1 MGLGEC
7 AAATAIVGQ
16 ISFFFDWLSIVGSH
30 LPIISYHLTK
40 DWDSVLHDCFS
51 LASLFW
57 DAADTLNM
65 LFYHMVFVNTC
76 TSVWPYFYC
85 LALLLASNHVF
96 HLHKGM
102 FCTMKDMSD
111 LLKGVPR
118 NTHQKPRQ
126 GNAMAFCLVGLLAVT
141 LVCVV
146 VITFGQ
152 QSYNW
157 PYIEDNL
164 FKLSCSVKI
173 AVVLWPVIDRCAEG
187 KFENDPRNVLWTKM
201 AGTFAA
207 TLCSGFEIFSCS
219 KGGMWSYHAGRRYM
233 VLNIMGVATGI
244 GQIICR
250 IIGPKRIRFW
260 DGVYKTRSSR
270 GGEGQSSPAEF
281 RAHAAGRRRG

>member
-1 MGLGEC
+1 
-7 AAATAIVGQ
+7 
-16 ISFFFDWLSIVGSH
+16 
-30 LPIISYHLTK
+30 
-40 DWDSVLHDCFS
+40 
-51 LASLFW
+51 
-57 DAADTLNM
+57 M

-126 GNAMAFCLVGLLAVT
+126 GNAMEAFCLVGLLAVT

-173 AVVLWPVIDRCAEG
+173 AVVLWPVIDRCGSLRMTQEMFCG
-187 KFENDPRNVLWTKM
+187 QRWLVHLQLLFVQVLRYFHVPKEECGLTMRAAAIWFLISWEWLQASVKLS
-201 AGTFAA
+201 AG
-207 TLCSGFEIFSCS
+207 
-219 KGGMWSYHAGRRYM
+219 
-233 VLNIMGVATGI
+233 
-244 GQIICR
+244 
-250 IIGPKRIRFW
+250 
-260 DGVYKTRSSR
+260 
-270 GGEGQSSPAEF
+270 
-281 RAHAAGRRRG
+281 